1 MTEFDVTHLTSSS
14 RYSILTSL
22 VVPRPIAFVTTI
34 NENNVVNAAPFS
46 YFNLMGNDPPIVALG
61 IGKDESR
68 KYGLKDTGYNIQKTR
83 EFVINIVNEDIIEK
97 VNLTSIDFPPE
108 MDESEIAGFTKL
120 PSVRVRPP
128 RIKESVSN
136 FECHHLST
144 LEIGNDRVVIGEII
158 YLHIDEKYVTSREND
173 PCVLTELIKPVGRMH
188 GRDFYTRSTAN
199 LFRFA
204 RQSYNEWK
212 NKLDEQN

>member
-1 MTEFDVTHLTSSS
+1 MTEIDISKMTSSS
-14 RYSILTSL
+14 RYVILTSL

-34 NENNVVNAAPFS
+34 NEDGIVNAAPFS
-46 YFNLMGNDPPIVALG
+46 YFNLMGNDPPIVAIG

-83 EFVINIVNEDIIEK
+83 EFVINIVNEDIVEK

-108 MDESEIAGFTKL
+108 MDESEIAGLTKL

-128 RIKESVSN
+128 RIKESASN
-136 FECHHLST
+136 FECRHLST
-144 LEIGNDRVVIGEII
+144 IEIGNVRVVIGEII
-158 YLHIDEKYVTSREND
+158 YLHIDEKYVTFQKND
-173 PCVLTELIKPVGRMH
+173 HHILTELIRPVGRMH
-188 GRDFYTRSTAN
+188 GKDFYTRSAAS
-199 LFRFA
+199 LFRIA

-212 NKLDEQN
+212 NKLDKQN